1 MLFHI
6 IDIFQNF
13 LFRCNSEP
21 DCFDLSDE
29 FDCKII
35 NPGKSYQSFIA
46 PPPIKKLMEK
56 KVVIDIST
64 DIVRIL
70 DIDEIAGIFHVQF
83 FLHFSWFD
91 SRHVLIDLSNLVFFS
106 N

>member
-1 MLFHI
+1 MI
-6 IDIFQNF
+6 Y
-13 LFRCNSEP
+13 FRCNSEP

-46 PPPIKKLMEK
+46 PPPIKSSMEK

-91 SRHVLIDLSNLVFFS
+91 SRHVYQHHFEKL
-106 N
+106 

>member
-1 MLFHI
+1 
-6 IDIFQNF
+6 
-13 LFRCNSEP
+13 
-21 DCFDLSDE
+21 
-29 FDCKII
+29 
-35 NPGKSYQSFIA
+35 
-46 PPPIKKLMEK
+46 MEK

-91 SRHVLIDLSNLVFFS
+91 SRHVLILIDLSFLVFIAIDRCLLLAMS
-106 N
+106 

>member
-1 MLFHI
+1 MCQLSISF
-6 IDIFQNF
+6 FKC
-13 LFRCNSEP
+13 FRCNSEP

-29 FDCKII
+29 FDCKLI

-46 PPPIKKLMEK
+46 PPPIHNIQNQSLVEN
-56 KVVIDIST
+56 KVIIDIST

-70 DIDEIAGIFHVQF
+70 DIDEISGIFHVQF

-91 SRHVLIDLSNLVFFS
+91 SRYIV
-106 N
+106 